1 MGRRCYEKKKKK
13 RKEKRKDNAAGA
25 FRDRRIFDSS
35 QSPLLLVHLSISPP
49 LSLLF
54 PFPSSFPRPSKANGS
69 VYRTII
75 FDENKKYWY
84 WVSKENNHR

>member
-1 MGRRCYEKKKKK
+1 MQLVRFVIGE
-13 RKEKRKDNAAGA
+13 
-25 FRDRRIFDSS
+25 SS
-35 QSPLLLVHLSISPP
+35 TPLNPPLLLVHLSISPP

-54 PFPSSFPRPSKANGS
+54 PFPSSFPRPSKAYGS